1 MKLSD
6 TDLERRDREWAE
18 RLLSKEE
25 DLLMVLKSDPKM
37 LKPERFQQM
46 FFGLL
51 FMAIPTYALLQNGE
65 NPPLL
70 NVLMPGIFIL
80 VGLIL
85 MISPWWKY
93 ALEKRSIFLV
103 TNRRV
108 IHLYLSTIRRTE
120 IDVSY
125 ELRQNVQLE
134 VVEECK
140 DGAGYLGFN
149 YEDEAESLEYGGLL
163 ENVPQ
168 VLQVEKVL
176 RAVLND
182 GNV

>member
-18 RLLSKEE
+18 RVLSKEE
-25 DLLMVLKSDPKM
+25 DLLMVLKSEPKM
-37 LKPERFQQM
+37 LKTERFQQM

-80 VGLIL
+80 VGLIQT
-85 MISPWWKY
+85 IAPWWKY
-93 ALEKRSIFLV
+93 ALEKRNIFLV

-120 IDVSY
+120 MDVSY
-125 ELRQNVQLE
+125 ELRQNVQLDA
-134 VVEECK
+134 EEEQK
-140 DGAGYLGFN
+140 DGTGCLIFN
-149 YEDEAESLEYGGLL
+149 YENEEEALEHGGML

-176 RAVLND
+176 RAVLKD